1 MVSYQGLHHLFVKPL
16 DIKEN
21 ILMNREGPDKTGI
34 SRFLLGTCDNVYF
47 LTFWFT
53 CNLDFLQM
61 ASTYMK
67 SDDVSTL
74 YISQARQLEDQG
86 KFKEAEK

>member
-1 MVSYQGLHHLFVKPL
+1 
-16 DIKEN
+16 
-21 ILMNREGPDKTGI
+21 
-34 SRFLLGTCDNVYF
+34 
-47 LTFWFT
+47 
-53 CNLDFLQM
+53 M

-86 KFKEAEK
+86 KFKEAEKYVNIIQTCLCNMARFLKADEKKYDIYIF

>member
-1 MVSYQGLHHLFVKPL
+1 MYISQVSDERSQDHWSSG
-16 DIKEN
+16 
-21 ILMNREGPDKTGI
+21 
-34 SRFLLGTCDNVYF
+34 
-47 LTFWFT
+47 LTFGFIDEVLEF
-53 CNLDFLQM
+53 CIMLCFLCLQM

-74 YISQARQLEDQG
+74 YISQARQLEEQG

>member
-1 MVSYQGLHHLFVKPL
+1 MYFKVLIFRYLTLLFKQFGVH
-16 DIKEN
+16 
-21 ILMNREGPDKTGI
+21 
-34 SRFLLGTCDNVYF
+34 YF
-47 LTFWFT
+47 
-53 CNLDFLQM
+53 QM

-67 SDDVSTL
+67 SDDVSSL

>member
-1 MVSYQGLHHLFVKPL
+1 MLTAKTLIRQADLSLRWVHRSFCWFCHALVHLINSLSF
-16 DIKEN
+16 N
-21 ILMNREGPDKTGI
+21 HGIL
-34 SRFLLGTCDNVYF
+34 F
-47 LTFWFT
+47 
-53 CNLDFLQM
+53 FLQM

-86 KFKEAEK
+86 KFKEAEKYVN

>member
-1 MVSYQGLHHLFVKPL
+1 
-16 DIKEN
+16 
-21 ILMNREGPDKTGI
+21 
-34 SRFLLGTCDNVYF
+34 
-47 LTFWFT
+47 
-53 CNLDFLQM
+53 M

-67 SDDVSTL
+67 NDDVSSL